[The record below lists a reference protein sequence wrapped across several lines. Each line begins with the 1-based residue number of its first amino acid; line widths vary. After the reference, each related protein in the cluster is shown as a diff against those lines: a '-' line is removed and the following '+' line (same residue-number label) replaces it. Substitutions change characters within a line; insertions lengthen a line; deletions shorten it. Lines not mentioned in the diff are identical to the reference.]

1 MSRSPIPLEPAL
13 SNELYFMQ
21 LNKERIKEF
30 QKIYRQEFNEKIDEN
45 ESREKA
51 GRLLELIKIIYQN
64 HESRK
69 RNK

>member
-1 MSRSPIPLEPAL
+1 
-13 SNELYFMQ
+13 MQ